1 MNKAT
6 KCMMSALIA
15 ATAMLCS
22 CGNSVDGYNFSG
34 SGVLGSIPEARAK
47 CYEAY
52 HSEAGNMKKLM
63 EKAQDNSNSH
73 AINVS
78 SDDFLKEFEKMQKRI
93 HDKIGDDTR
102 KALVDDMA
110 RLESGKDFP
119 LEDKTGMKFGD
130 INIIARV
137 DTADAMGGYITV
149 KLKRN
154 DNSQITPE
162 LYYLG
167 KAADGTVT
175 DKGMAHFHSYQNL
188 QFTIGENNAYSLDET
203 LEDNDKYDKQMHY
216 LMSLD
221 SIASIELVDYAT
233 YFDYTD
239 MRATTEGVGPV
250 KIGAKIS
257 DMPDSCYIY
266 CYKEEIPVNQPD
278 MTVCEFSNKTHTT
291 LFTAIGDSKGKIKSI
306 EVERLPIK
314 LGGKVVKTHLFVRD
328 AVEILKDAAE
338 WSYDSESQ
346 NAIASFEGGKVT
358 ISFGNQVFNESGW
371 AKYQQL
377 QKGAKGVKF
386 DFNDFNDYDTFETY
400 TIRAK

>member
-63 EKAQDNSNSH
+63 EKARDKH

-137 DTADAMGGYITV
+137 DTADAMGGYITTTRRS
-149 KLKRN
+149 L
-154 DNSQITPE
+154 
-162 LYYLG
+162 
-167 KAADGTVT
+167 
-175 DKGMAHFHSYQNL
+175 QNC
-188 QFTIGENNAYSLDET
+188 I
-203 LEDNDKYDKQMHY
+203 
-216 LMSLD
+216 
-221 SIASIELVDYAT
+221 
-233 YFDYTD
+233 
-239 MRATTEGVGPV
+239 
-250 KIGAKIS
+250 IS
-257 DMPDSCYIY
+257 
-266 CYKEEIPVNQPD
+266 
-278 MTVCEFSNKTHTT
+278 
-291 LFTAIGDSKGKIKSI
+291 A
-306 EVERLPIK
+306 RLP
-314 LGGKVVKTHLFVRD
+314 T
-328 AVEILKDAAE
+328 E
-338 WSYDSESQ
+338 Q
-346 NAIASFEGGKVT
+346 
-358 ISFGNQVFNESGW
+358 
-371 AKYQQL
+371 
-377 QKGAKGVKF
+377 
-386 DFNDFNDYDTFETY
+386 
-400 TIRAK
+400 

>member
-1 MNKAT
+1 MNKRT
-6 KCMMSALIA
+6 KCMISALIA
-15 ATAMLCS
+15 TTAIMCS
-22 CGNSVDGYNFSG
+22 CGNSVDGYSFTGN
-34 SGVLGSIPEARAK
+34 GVLGSIPEARAK

-52 HSEAGNMKKLM
+52 HSEADNMKKLM
-63 EKAQDNSNSH
+63 EKARDKH

-78 SDDFLKEFEKMQKRI
+78 SDDFLKEYEKMQKRI

-130 INIIARV
+130 LNITARV

-154 DNSQITPE
+154 DNSQVTPE

-175 DKGMAHFHSYQNL
+175 NKGMAHFHSYQNL
-188 QFTIGENNAYSLDET
+188 QFTIGEYNACSLDET

-221 SIASIELVDYAT
+221 SIASIELVDYNT

-239 MRATTEGVGPV
+239 KRATTEGVGPV

-266 CYKEEIPVNQPD
+266 CYKEEIPVNQSD
-278 MTVCEFSNKTHTT
+278 MTVCEFSDKTHTT
-291 LFTAIGDSKGKIKSI
+291 LFTAIGDGKGKIKSI
-306 EVERLPIK
+306 EVEKLPIK
-314 LGGKVVKTHLFVRD
+314 LGGKVANTHTFVRD
-328 AVEILKDAAE
+328 AVEKLKDAAE

-400 TIRAK
+400 TINAK

>member
-130 INIIARV
+130 ISIIARV

-188 QFTIGENNAYSLDET
+188 QFTIGEYNACSLDET

-221 SIASIELVDYAT
+221 SIVSI
-233 YFDYTD
+233 
-239 MRATTEGVGPV
+239 
-250 KIGAKIS
+250 
-257 DMPDSCYIY
+257 
-266 CYKEEIPVNQPD
+266 
-278 MTVCEFSNKTHTT
+278 
-291 LFTAIGDSKGKIKSI
+291 
-306 EVERLPIK
+306 
-314 LGGKVVKTHLFVRD
+314 
-328 AVEILKDAAE
+328 
-338 WSYDSESQ
+338 
-346 NAIASFEGGKVT
+346 
-358 ISFGNQVFNESGW
+358 
-371 AKYQQL
+371 
-377 QKGAKGVKF
+377 
-386 DFNDFNDYDTFETY
+386 
-400 TIRAK
+400 